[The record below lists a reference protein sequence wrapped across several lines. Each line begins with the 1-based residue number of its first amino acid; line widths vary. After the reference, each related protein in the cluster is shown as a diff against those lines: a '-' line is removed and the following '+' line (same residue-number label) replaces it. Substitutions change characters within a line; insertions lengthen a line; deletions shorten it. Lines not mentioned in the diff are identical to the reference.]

1 MGRELGRI
9 SGPLLADN
17 LKRNGNNLAFE
28 NQLLYFDVVNN
39 RIGINTST
47 PTRDLL
53 VNGTTN
59 TLDLLVTTEADL
71 GPNFEVSNS
80 QIQNFVDVI
89 NIVPDQTINPVINIQ
104 NVLATDNLDF
114 RDNTVSVTT
123 SNTDVNISPS
133 YTPQIGYRLV
143 LQQDA
148 AGNKSLPF
156 YAGSGNQYVTFTQL
170 LTAIDM
176 AIDEIWLNNSA
187 TVIFN
192 DGSVFPLANAGI
204 SGIYGY
210 IIIPIINNVLS
221 KTINNIWPLTIISVD
236 YAPELNARIV
246 SNADILVSGSLHA
259 TGNITWEGN
268 ITLGNAPTDTI
279 NFAAEINSDIL
290 PSANQVDDLG
300 SSSLRWKTLYTN
312 NLNITTGQLPTVT
325 AGIMTA
331 GGVSVYQNSI
341 FNSVSSTDISLL
353 PSGTGQVNLLNSTT
367 SLTGSNITNVSN
379 DVLTLS
385 STDNGY
391 TKFAGTNG
399 TVIPAGNDA
408 NRPVVPEQ
416 GTTRYN
422 SDTGHPEVY
431 DNSVGWIP
439 LRGTAPVVTNSDVND
454 ITGIW
459 AFVLGL

>member
-9 SGPLLADN
+9 SGPLLANN
-17 LKRNGNNLAFE
+17 LKRNGVNLAFE
-28 NQLLYFDVVNN
+28 TQLLYFDVVNN
-39 RIGINTST
+39 RIGINSSA

-53 VNGTTN
+53 VNGNTNTTN
-59 TLDLLVTTEADL
+59 LLVTTQADL
-71 GPNFEVSNS
+71 GPNFEITNS
-80 QIQNFVDVI
+80 QIQNYVDVI
-89 NIVPDQTINPVINIQ
+89 NIVPDQTTNPVINIQ
-104 NVLATDNLDF
+104 NVLATDNLNF
-114 RDNTVSVTT
+114 RDNAVSANT

-170 LTAIDM
+170 LTASDM
-176 AIDEIWLNNSA
+176 AIDETWLNNSA

-192 DGSVFPLANAGI
+192 DGSVFPLSNAGI
-204 SGIYGY
+204 SGSYGF

-221 KTINNIWPLTIISVD
+221 KTVNNIWPITIISVD
-236 YAPELNARIV
+236 YAPELDARIV
-246 SNADILVSGSLHA
+246 SNADVLVSGNLHA
-259 TGNITWEGN
+259 TGNITWDGN

-300 SSSLRWKTLYTN
+300 SSSLQWNNVYSN
-312 NLNITTGQLPTVT
+312 NLNITTGQLPNLT
-325 AGIMTA
+325 AGTMTA
-331 GGVSVYQNSI
+331 GGVSVNQNSI
-341 FNSVSSTDISLL
+341 FNSVSSNNITLQ
-353 PSGTGQVNLLNSTT
+353 PSGSGQVQLTNSDIK
-367 SLTGSNITNVSN
+367 LTGSNITNTSN
-379 DVLTLS
+379 SSLTIGN
-385 STDNGY
+385 TDSGY
-391 TKFAGTNG
+391 TKFDGTNG
-399 TVIPAGNDA
+399 LAIPAGNNA
-408 NRPVVPEQ
+408 SQPVTPEQ

-431 DNSVGWIP
+431 DTTAGWIP
-439 LRGTAPVVTNSDVND
+439 VRGTAQVITNSDVND

-459 AFVLGL
+459 ALVLGL